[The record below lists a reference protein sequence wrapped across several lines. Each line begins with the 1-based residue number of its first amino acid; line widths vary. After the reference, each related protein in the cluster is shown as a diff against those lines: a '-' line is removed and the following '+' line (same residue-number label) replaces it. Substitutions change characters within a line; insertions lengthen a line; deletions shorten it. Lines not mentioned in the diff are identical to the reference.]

1 MKKSK
6 DIIGAQAYDAHSGGR
21 IGVISAVLYNINEP
35 VWFIIETTDGR
46 EMAVFFEDLEIG
58 VDNSIIIDSSKIRS
72 VKDIDVTSLHKIP
85 DDEPLPVITGEGRY
99 VGRISDILLDVN
111 KKRVDGVEIS
121 ASLVDDIIK
130 GRNILLLT
138 GNEISDGKGMKIP
151 EWEYNNVYEG
161 GKGLKKLL
169 GFQNSEKIRKE

>member
-6 DIIGAQAYDAHSGGR
+6 DIIGTQAYDAHDGGV
-21 IGVISAVLYNINEP
+21 IGIISAVLYNINEP
-35 VWFIIETTDGR
+35 VWFIIEATDGR

-58 VDNSIIIDSSKIRS
+58 ADNSIVVDISKMRS
-72 VKDIDVTSLHKIP
+72 VKDIDMTSLHRIP
-85 DDEPLPVITGEGRY
+85 DDEPLPVTTGEGRY
-99 VGRISDILLDVN
+99 VGRISDILLN
-111 KKRVDGVEIS
+111 INEKRVDAVEIS

-130 GRNILLLT
+130 GRNILVLT

-151 EWEYNNVYEG
+151 EWEYNNIYEG

-169 GFQNSEKIRKE
+169 GFQNNEKIRKE

>member
-1 MKKSK
+1 MKRSK
-6 DIIGAQAYDAHSGGR
+6 DIIGAQTYDAHGGGR

-35 VWFIIETTDGR
+35 VWFIIEATDGR
-46 EMAVFFEDLEIG
+46 EMAVFFKDLEIG
-58 VDNSIIIDSSKIRS
+58 VDNSVVVDASKMRG
-72 VKDIDVTSLHKIP
+72 VKDIDTTSLHRIP

-99 VGRISDILLDVN
+99 VGRISDILLN
-111 KKRVDGVEIS
+111 MNEKRVDAVEIS

-130 GRNILLLT
+130 GRNILPLT
-138 GNEISDGKGMKIP
+138 GNEISDEKGMKIP
-151 EWEYNNVYEG
+151 EWEYNNIYEG